1 MTVYKPANSPYY
13 YYYFVSGGKK
23 HRGTTK
29 TTRRKAAI
37 EYEKTKRI
45 EVLGVKQLEPIIG
58 VLACDCFKHAMSLWG
73 HTKSYQSFYCKLI
86 ESMKHD
92 TQLQV
97 RLSEFN
103 NGYIR
108 EWIASLLDR
117 GNARSTVNQKLGI
130 LKMCI
135 ERECSNNDI
144 TLRIAWSTLR
154 LKGATNSHDT
164 YYTEGE
170 ENRIYSYMT
179 SHGHEDIAEFLQ
191 CLCDIGGR
199 FTSVATLTWR
209 DVDLVNKIITM
220 RHTKNGQTVRVPMTN
235 RVLQVMLKSLSS
247 GNPRPFT
254 TIEYNRVSKVFARM
268 RQSFGITSGTGY
280 KLHAFRHTAGTRL
293 GSAGVDIRTIQ
304 HWLGHSDIRQTSKYV
319 QVVPESM
326 LAARDKL
333 EK

>member
-1 MTVYKPANSPYY
+1 MTVYKPDGSPYY
-13 YYYFVSGGKK
+13 YYYFVVSGKK
-23 HRGTTK
+23 YRGTTK
-29 TTRRKAAI
+29 TTSKKVAL
-37 EYEKTKRI
+37 EYEKNKRI
-45 EVLGVKQLEPIIG
+45 EIAGLKQLEPIRG
-58 VLACDCFKHAMSLWG
+58 TLTSDCFRHVSSLWG
-73 HTKSYQSFYCKLI
+73 HTKSYNSFYCKLI

-92 TQLQV
+92 TQLQCN
-97 RLSEFN
+97 LSEFN

-135 ERECSNNDI
+135 ERECQNSDVS
-144 TLRIAWSTLR
+144 LRISWATLR

-164 YYTEGE
+164 YYSE
-170 ENRIYSYMT
+170 EEESRIYNYMNT
-179 SHGHEDIAEFLQ
+179 HGHSDIAKFLQ

-199 FTSVATLTWR
+199 FTSVATLQWR
-209 DVDLVNKIITM
+209 DVDLVSKVVTM
-220 RHTKNGQTVRVPMTN
+220 RNTKNGSTVRVPMTA
-235 RVLQVMLKSLSS
+235 RVLQVMTESYNL
-247 GNPRPFT
+247 GNPRPFP
-254 TIEYNRVSKVFARM
+254 TIEYGRVSKVFSRM
-268 RQSFGITSGTGY
+268 RHSFGINSGEGY

-326 LAARDKL
+326 LLARDKL

>member
-29 TTRRKAAI
+29 TIRRKAAI

-45 EVLGVKQLEPIIG
+45 EVLGVKQLEPIRG
-58 VLACDCFKHAMSLWG
+58 VLTSDCLRHAPSIWG
-73 HTKSYQSFYCKLI
+73 HTKSYKSFYCKLI
-86 ESMKHD
+86 EAMKND
-92 TQLQV
+92 SQLQV
-97 RLSEFN
+97 SLSEFN
-103 NGYIR
+103 NGSIR

-154 LKGATNSHDT
+154 LKGAMNSHDT
-164 YYTEGE
+164 YYSEEE
-170 ENRIYSYMT
+170 ENRIYNYMT
-179 SHGHEDIAEFLQ
+179 SHGHEDITEFLQ

-199 FTSVATLTWR
+199 FTSVSTLAWQ

-220 RHTKNGQTVRVPMTN
+220 RHTKNGSTVRVPMTN
-235 RVLQVMLKSLSS
+235 RVLQVLLKSFNL
-247 GNPRPFT
+247 GHPRPFPN
-254 TIEYNRVSKVFARM
+254 IEYGRVSKVFARM
-268 RQSFGITSGTGY
+268 RQSFGINSGTGY
-280 KLHAFRHTAGTRL
+280 KIHAFRHTAGTRL

-319 QVVPESM
+319 QVVPQSM
-326 LAARDKL
+326 LDARDKL
-333 EK
+333 ER